1 VIKGAIKPDRR
12 KLWRPFLAVAVA
24 LMSMIVVVVQPVM
37 QMSPALSVA
46 FLVST
51 SQQLTT
57 TKRSAT
63 MNLPQD
69 ISMIPLGRLNGAL
82 VKLGIAPASL
92 KSDAVSAI
100 YHQIQSGSITLDEVK
115 NSAVFDI
122 NANQA
127 SPDFNHQA
135 VALLSSSVSSLQDS
149 TDANTSALLDIAD
162 EHKLIDARLTT
173 FAESLIRNAQL
184 ADSKI
189 HGLSE
194 QIKSATHTDISTAVN
209 QAVSEAF
216 GAFRQVNSVEVIEEI
231 AQTLPTTQLAR
242 AGDLFPDTSYRAG
255 DDVIDFS
262 DMIVMTWGDP
272 EAPAIVDDYVFNPEP
287 LHQALIALDDPLPEN
302 TWLAGERGTGKTEFV
317 SQISARLG
325 RKLYRVNFDEAME
338 RADFIGANVIE
349 NGSVVWKAGVLTQ
362 AIQHQGS
369 IILLDE
375 VGFARAQS
383 LAVLHSVCERS
394 PHRAVVIAETGGR
407 IPVSPFVAFF
417 ACDNSNGH
425 GDTSGNF
432 AGVREQNTAFLDR
445 FGFSLRFEYLPAIQE
460 AGLITTRSGLAFHK
474 AEVLVRFAN
483 IAREKAQAG
492 LLTQPPSLRQL
503 FAWARAI
510 QKGLPVRVA
519 YQNTIVN
526 KFPADVQAELDAIYT
541 LQIQEGVFK

>member
-1 VIKGAIKPDRR
+1 
-12 KLWRPFLAVAVA
+12 
-24 LMSMIVVVVQPVM
+24 
-37 QMSPALSVA
+37 
-46 FLVST
+46 
-51 SQQLTT
+51 
-57 TKRSAT
+57 

-82 VKLGIAPASL
+82 VKLGIAPEPL
-92 KSDAVSAI
+92 KSSAVSTI
-100 YHQIQSGSITLDEVK
+100 HHQIQSGSITLDEVK

-122 NANQA
+122 NVNNSDTDKTLHSAVSLLAN
-127 SPDFNHQA
+127 
-135 VALLSSSVSSLQDS
+135 SVSSLQNR
-149 TDANTSALLDIAD
+149 TDANSNALLDIA
-162 EHKLIDARLTT
+162 KQNKSIDSRFDT
-173 FAESLIRNAQL
+173 FAGALIRNAQL

-194 QIKSATHTDISTAVN
+194 QIKSATHTDISNAVN

-231 AQTLPTTQLAR
+231 AQSLPTTQLAR
-242 AGDLFPDTSYRAG
+242 AGDVFPETSYRTG

-272 EAPAIVDDYVFNPEP
+272 EAPAIVDDYVFNPEH

-338 RADFIGANVIE
+338 RADFIGANIIE
-349 NGSVVWKAGVLTQ
+349 NGSVVWKAGVLAQ
-362 AIQHQGS
+362 AIQHQGAV
-369 IILLDE
+369 ILLDE

-407 IPVSPFVAFF
+407 IPVAPFVAFF

-445 FGFSLRFEYLPAIQE
+445 FGFSLRFEYLPVDQE
-460 AGLITTRSGLAFHK
+460 TGLITKRSGLAFDK

-526 KFPADVQAELDAIYT
+526 KFPADVQAELDAIYS
-541 LQIQEGVFK
+541 LQIQEGFFK

>member
-1 VIKGAIKPDRR
+1 
-12 KLWRPFLAVAVA
+12 
-24 LMSMIVVVVQPVM
+24 
-37 QMSPALSVA
+37 
-46 FLVST
+46 
-51 SQQLTT
+51 
-57 TKRSAT
+57 

-69 ISMIPLGRLNGAL
+69 LSMIPLGRLNGAL
-82 VKLGIAPASL
+82 VKLGIAPVSL
-92 KSDAVSAI
+92 KSAAVSTI
-100 YHQIQSGSITLDEVK
+100 YHQIQNGAITLDDVK
-115 NSAVFDI
+115 QSAVFDI
-122 NANQA
+122 NAKQA
-127 SPDFNHQA
+127 TDDFNHQA
-135 VALLSSSVSSLQDS
+135 VALLSTSVSSLQDR
-149 TDANTSALLDIAD
+149 TDANTDALMELSADN
-162 EHKLIDARLTT
+162 KSIDARLGTI
-173 FAESLIRNAQL
+173 AESMIRNARL

-189 HGLSE
+189 DRLSE
-194 QIKSATHTDISTAVN
+194 QLKSATHTDISTAVN

-216 GAFRQVNSVEVIEEI
+216 RAFKQVNSIEVIEEI
-231 AQTLPTTQLAR
+231 AQSLPTTQLAR
-242 AGDLFPDTSYRAG
+242 AGDIFPETFYRSG
-255 DDVIDFS
+255 DDVIDFA

-272 EAPAIVDDYVFNPEP
+272 EAPAIVDDYVFNPEH

-338 RADFIGANVIE
+338 RADFIGANIIE
-349 NGSVVWKAGVLTQ
+349 NGSVVWKAGVLAQ

-407 IPVSPFVAFF
+407 IPVSSFVAFF

-445 FGFSLRFEYLPAIQE
+445 FGFSLRFEYLPADQE
-460 AGLITTRSGLAFHK
+460 TGLITKRSGLSFDK
-474 AEVLVRFAN
+474 AEILVRFAN

-526 KFPADVQAELDAIYT
+526 KFPADVQAELDAIYA
-541 LQIQEGVFK
+541 LQINEGFFK